1 MLRIFYLNPK
11 CVWTKVIT
19 VTLFL
24 MTGFCSQSEPR
35 SQPGGQVCATGSVH
49 ESQETAARHAEEP
62 PESAGHQTA
71 LHRRQGGTVCK
82 PSYSTTVSTVQ

>member
-1 MLRIFYLNPK
+1 M
-11 CVWTKVIT
+11 
-19 VTLFL
+19 TLFL
-24 MTGFCSQSEPR
+24 IIGFCSQSEPR
-35 SQPGGQVCATGSVH
+35 SQPGGQVRVTGSVH

-82 PSYSTTVSTVQ
+82 PSYTTTVSTVQ